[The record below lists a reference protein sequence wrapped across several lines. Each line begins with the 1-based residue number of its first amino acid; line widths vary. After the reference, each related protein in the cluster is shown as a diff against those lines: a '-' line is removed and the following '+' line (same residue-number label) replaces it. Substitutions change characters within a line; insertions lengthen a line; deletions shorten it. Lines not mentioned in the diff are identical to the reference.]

1 MSHSKENPP
10 AFFDSTGTLRCW
22 DMADPLPAGWTG
34 IAKHNQTLFWVG
46 KEGEENSY
54 TALQAKTMAEA
65 RSEVA
70 ARNLTLCA

>member
-1 MSHSKENPP
+1 
-10 AFFDSTGTLRCW
+10 
-22 DMADPLPAGWTG
+22 MADPLPAGWTG

-46 KEGEENSY
+46 KEGEETSY